1 VTLGWFRRGKL
12 EVGILFQKIRS
23 PIVSVSVPI
32 VIVGIWIPMSVD
44 ISSTYTILDHHRS
57 FTGDSID
64 SLSKGYFGTKS
75 RRAIRPSAHGGYKEI
90 LLSLPSLV
98 PRHPHTFDVS
108 L

>member
-1 VTLGWFRRGKL
+1 MTLGWFRWGKL
-12 EVGILFQKIRS
+12 EVGVLFQKIRS

-32 VIVGIWIPMSVD
+32 VIVGIWVPMGVD
-44 ISSTYTILDHHRS
+44 ICSTHTIFDHHRS

-64 SLSKGYFGTKS
+64 SLSKGYFGTKFG
-75 RRAIRPSAHGGYKEI
+75 AICSSAHGGYEEI

-98 PRHPHTFDVS
+98 SRHPHTFDVS